1 MMLVNLDQEL
11 IWWGKLGNLCRSL
24 TDVFMPWGVLYL
36 IISYG
41 KPPWSAVSFLIQS
54 ESGIRKKGGLASWP
68 RSGCWAIRNMVTHIY
83 YRLSFRDR
91 ISKWLPKVNPPHL
104 WDISF
109 PKLQAAWLCFSGE
122 WNWDK
127 DHWMPDLQWLCGKT
141 YQIGQGTK
149 GWFLLIVWKKNSQ
162 HQRIQCG
169 MVPKSTINFDH
180 VCCCT
185 MLLHNHLP
193 PEIEYF

>member
-1 MMLVNLDQEL
+1 MICSIFPDPVRTWNQE
-11 IWWGKLGNLCRSL
+11 
-24 TDVFMPWGVLYL
+24 
-36 IISYG
+36 
-41 KPPWSAVSFLIQS
+41 
-54 ESGIRKKGGLASWP
+54 KGGLASWP
-68 RSGCWAIRNMVTHIY
+68 RSGCWAIRNMVTRIY

-149 GWFLLIVWKKNSQ
+149 GWFLLIVWKKLPTSTNSMRNGTKI
-162 HQRIQCG
+162 HHKFWSC
-169 MVPKSTINFDH
+169 V
-180 VCCCT
+180 
-185 MLLHNHLP
+185 LLHHAAAQP
-193 PEIEYF
+193 PSSWDRVLLVRHTA